1 MSQDCN
7 QVIHLHY
14 CRGVTGAKQNGAG
27 ELLEPTICAMR
38 SIVFRPVEGAVGF
51 FDFLI
56 FFFTHQKTPAPAPSP
71 RRTSWAVEMV
81 LDPCAGDKDRY
92 EKKKCVLRMYM
103 WWRVSDDPLHKA
115 QASKL
120 GRTYCA
126 YVGNGAKKKVCE

>member
-51 FDFLI
+51 FDFFSHTKKRLRLRRPPDGQVGRLRW
-56 FFFTHQKTPAPAPSP
+56 FWTHAPVI
-71 RRTSWAVEMV
+71 RTDM
-81 LDPCAGDKDRY
+81 K
-92 EKKKCVLRMYM
+92 KKKCVLRIYM

>member
-51 FDFLI
+51 FDFFD
-56 FFFTHQKTPAPAPSP
+56 FFHTPKNACAC
-71 RRTSWAVEMV
+71 AVPQT
-81 LDPCAGDKDRY
+81 D
-92 EKKKCVLRMYM
+92 
-103 WWRVSDDPLHKA
+103 
-115 QASKL
+115 KL
-120 GRTYCA
+120 G
-126 YVGNGAKKKVCE
+126 G

>member
-27 ELLEPTICAMR
+27 ELLEPTICDMR

-56 FFFTHQKTPAPAPSP
+56 FFSHTKKRLRLRRPPDGQVGRLRWFWTHEPVI
-71 RRTSWAVEMV
+71 RTDM
-81 LDPCAGDKDRY
+81 
-92 EKKKCVLRMYM
+92 
-103 WWRVSDDPLHKA
+103 
-115 QASKL
+115 
-120 GRTYCA
+120 
-126 YVGNGAKKKVCE
+126 KKKVCFTYVHVVASLGRSLAQGASK